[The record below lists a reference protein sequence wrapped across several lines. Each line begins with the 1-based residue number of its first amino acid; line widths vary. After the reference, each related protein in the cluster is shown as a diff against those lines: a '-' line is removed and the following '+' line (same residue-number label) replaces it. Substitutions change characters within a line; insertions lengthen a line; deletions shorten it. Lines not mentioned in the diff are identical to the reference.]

1 MVLTERE
8 KGEKRV
14 QLIEFMTNIGVDE
27 RISDGEATLQNNDI
41 TTPDE
46 ELARTKSAVSIA
58 ETFSLPHEIL
68 FISTICMA
76 QFMTQGALGNCLNLL
91 HVIGASFSL
100 SNPAELSWLIAG
112 YSLTVGTFILV
123 SGRLGDVFGYKRLF
137 LIGFVW
143 FALWSMIAG
152 LATYSNHVLFVFA
165 RVFQGIGPALIMP
178 NGLAILGASYH
189 PGPKKTLAFA
199 LFGACAP
206 GGNVF
211 AAAFAGL
218 FVKDHEEWWPWAFYS
233 FAIGLAAIA
242 VFATFIIP
250 DPPHKLSSSSMT
262 WKEILDQ
269 LDLLG
274 ATTGITA
281 LVLFN
286 FAWNQAPIVGW
297 ETPYV
302 YVLLIIGVLLV
313 PVFFYI
319 ELRVASNP
327 LIPFDTLTSDVGFI
341 LACVAGGWASFGI
354 WIYYTWEFFQ
364 LLRGGSPLLTA
375 AWMSPVAVSGAIAS
389 LTTAWLLHFTHPAL
403 VMLIALVSF
412 TVGTILMMTAPVEQN
427 YWFQS
432 FFSLIIMTWGMDM
445 SFPAATLILSNSV
458 KREHQG
464 IAASLVSTVVNYS
477 ISLGLGFAATVEVH
491 VNNGGETM
499 ADLLFGYRA
508 AWYMAVGF
516 AGLGLGISVIYFI
529 RRMMK
534 EGITGRR

>member
-8 KGEKRV
+8 K
-14 QLIEFMTNIGVDE
+14 DE
-27 RISDGEATLQNNDI
+27 RISDGEATLQNNGI
-41 TTPDE
+41 TTPDEE

-165 RVFQGIGPALIMP
+165 RVFQGIGPAIVMP

-189 PGPKKTLAFA
+189 PGPRKTLAFA

-274 ATTGITA
+274 AITGITA

-516 AGLGLGISVIYFI
+516 AGLGLGISIFYFI

>member
-1 MVLTERE
+1 MTIIGSE
-8 KGEKRV
+8 KETGFDRA
-14 QLIEFMTNIGVDE
+14 I
-27 RISDGEATLQNNDI
+27 DGETICDNNGD
-41 TTPDE
+41 TSPDE
-46 ELARTKSAVSIA
+46 ELARTKSAASIA
-58 ETFSLPHEIL
+58 ETFSLPREIL
-68 FISTICMA
+68 FISIICMA

-123 SGRLGDVFGYKRLF
+123 SGRLGDIFGYKRLF

-143 FALWSMIAG
+143 FAIWSMIAG

-165 RVFQGIGPALIMP
+165 RVFQGIGPAIVMP
-178 NGLAILGASYH
+178 NGLAILGASYR
-189 PGPKKTLAFA
+189 PGPRKTVAFA

-206 GGNVF
+206 GGCVF

-218 FVKDHEEWWPWAFYS
+218 FVKDHEDMWPWAFYS
-233 FAIGLAAIA
+233 FAIGLAFIA
-242 VFATFIIP
+242 AVAVFIIP

-262 WKEILDQ
+262 WREILDQ

-302 YVLLIIGVLLV
+302 YVLLIVGVALV
-313 PVFFYI
+313 PVFFYV

-341 LACVAGGWASFGI
+341 LACVACGWASFGI
-354 WIYYTWEFFQ
+354 WVYYTWEFFQ
-364 LLRGGSPLLTA
+364 ILRGASPLLTA
-375 AWMSPVAVSGAIAS
+375 AWMSPVAISGAAAS
-389 LTTAWLLHFTHPAL
+389 MTTAWLLHVTHPAL
-403 VMLIALVSF
+403 VMLMALTSF
-412 TVGTILMMTAPVEQN
+412 TTGTVLMMTAPVDQS

-432 FFSLIIMTWGMDM
+432 FFSLIVMTWGMDM

-491 VNNGGETM
+491 VNDGGETM
-499 ADLLFGYRA
+499 KQVLFGYRA
-508 AWYMAVGF
+508 AWYMAAGF
-516 AGLGLGISVIYFI
+516 SGLGLGISAIYFL

-534 EGITGRR
+534 EGVKGGQ

>member
-8 KGEKRV
+8 K
-14 QLIEFMTNIGVDE
+14 DD
-27 RISDGEATLQNNDI
+27 RISDGEATLQNVGI

-46 ELARTKSAVSIA
+46 AELARTKSAVSIA

-68 FISTICMA
+68 FISTICTA

-165 RVFQGIGPALIMP
+165 RVFQGIGPAIVMP

-189 PGPKKTLAFA
+189 PGPRKTLAFA

-319 ELRVASNP
+319 ELRVTSNP

-412 TVGTILMMTAPVEQN
+412 TVGTVLMMTAPVEQN

-516 AGLGLGISVIYFI
+516 AGLGLGISIIYFI